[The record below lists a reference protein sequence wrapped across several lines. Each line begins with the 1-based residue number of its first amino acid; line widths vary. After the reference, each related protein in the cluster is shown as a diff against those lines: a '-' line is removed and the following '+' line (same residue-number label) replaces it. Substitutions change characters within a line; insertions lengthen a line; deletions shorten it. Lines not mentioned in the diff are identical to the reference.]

1 MPAETLPREPAAIER
16 FIILRLAELRKRDPA
31 TIDPQRPFNEL
42 GIDSLDAVTLTG
54 ELEDRLGGAID
65 PAELFD
71 HPTPRDLAAFL
82 AERAAA
88 GAGGAARG

>member
-1 MPAETLPREPAAIER
+1 MSETYITETEITELLVQRIAA
-16 FIILRLAELRKRDPA
+16 LRKRDA
-31 TIDPQRPFNEL
+31 STIDPSSPFNEL

-54 ELEDRLGGAID
+54 ELEGHLGLTID

-82 AERAAA
+82 AERRKNHAAP
-88 GAGGAARG
+88 R

>member
-1 MPAETLPREPAAIER
+1 MSEPYVTEAQITELLVQRIAV
-16 FIILRLAELRKRDPA
+16 LRKRA
-31 TIDPQRPFNEL
+31 ASEIDPSSPFNEL

-54 ELEDRLGGAID
+54 ELEGHLGLTID

-82 AERAAA
+82 AER
-88 GAGGAARG
+88 RMNHDTPR